1 MRTIEIDLK
10 DPVQT
15 LRFQRFAEKTGRSL
29 SEAVEFFLEKTV
41 APYLESDTGTES
53 NVKAES
59 EAKIESDTGTE
70 LDTEAGGRW
79 RNRRSVSTYGE
90 LEREVTGDKK

>member
-41 APYLESDTGTES
+41 APYLESDTGTE
-53 NVKAES
+53 
-59 EAKIESDTGTE
+59 